1 MTPEAD
7 LGLNP
12 SPAPHERS
20 DVGHVSFPPQTFVT
34 EGEAEIRQVLSDP
47 SSNRKWEGLKDV
59 ETNEDLKNG
68 SSVPLQANLCD
79 SKHSTHRM

>member
-20 DVGHVSFPPQTFVT
+20 DVGPVSFPPQTFVT
-34 EGEAEIRQVLSDP
+34 EGEAEKRQVLSDP
-47 SSNRKWEGLKDV
+47 SSNRK
-59 ETNEDLKNG
+59 
-68 SSVPLQANLCD
+68 
-79 SKHSTHRM
+79 